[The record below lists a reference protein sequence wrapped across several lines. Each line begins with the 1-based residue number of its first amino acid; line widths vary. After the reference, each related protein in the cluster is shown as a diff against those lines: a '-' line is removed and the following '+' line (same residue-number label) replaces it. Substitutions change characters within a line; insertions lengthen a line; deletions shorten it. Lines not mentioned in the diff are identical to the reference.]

1 MGVVTDMY
9 EGHASYLINIQLKDC
24 YRIAKSLSYVTMF
37 FYFISLALFSHKL
50 LRGMGCRD
58 FLS

>member
-9 EGHASYLINIQLKDC
+9 EGHASYLVNIQLKDC

-37 FYFISLALFSHKL
+37 FILFPLPSSLTS
-50 LRGMGCRD
+50 C
-58 FLS
+58 